1 MIRGG
6 EATES
11 SRSRCQD
18 CGNQAKKDCEH
29 SRCRSCC
36 KNRGFQCETHVKST
50 WIPVAKRR
58 PRHLAMHPHHQI
70 PPLLHQQLA
79 LASNPKRY
87 REIPQLGFEEVGLP
101 AEACFPAV
109 FRCVRVSSVDDN
121 AVGHQYAYQTS
132 VSIGGHVFT
141 GILYDQGAEPQGTGN
156 YVTGENSSSAAAAL
170 SDHPNSVARTTGTT
184 SPSFA
189 APFSAFTNT
198 TPHFLHYPKS

>member
-1 MIRGG
+1 MNRG
-6 EATES
+6 EATD

-36 KNRGFQCETHVKST
+36 KNRGFQCETHIKST
-50 WIPVAKRR
+50 WIPVARRR
-58 PRHLAMHPHHQI
+58 PRHLAMHPQHQI
-70 PPLLHQQLA
+70 QPLHHQQLV
-79 LASNPKRY
+79 LGPNPKRY
-87 REIPQLGFEEVGLP
+87 REIPPLGFEEENLP

-109 FRCVRVSSVDDN
+109 FRCVRVSSIDN
-121 AVGHQYAYQTS
+121 AVDDQYAYQTS

-156 YVTGENSSSAAAAL
+156 YVTGESSSSAAAGL
-170 SDHPNSVARTTGTT
+170 SEQPNFVARTTGTT

-189 APFSAFTNT
+189 APFSAFTNAT
-198 TPHFLHYPKS
+198 SHFLHYPKS